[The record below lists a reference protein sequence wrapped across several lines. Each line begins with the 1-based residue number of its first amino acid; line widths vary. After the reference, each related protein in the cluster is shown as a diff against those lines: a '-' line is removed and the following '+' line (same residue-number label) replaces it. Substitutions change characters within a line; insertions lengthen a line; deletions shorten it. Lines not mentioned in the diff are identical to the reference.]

1 MKDSLPQIF
10 IDRVNGY
17 EHSFVRF
24 VVNNY
29 SISALDDMESV
40 LTTAWK
46 GYKDSLP
53 TSSGLELNFSAIKT
67 ELGKTND
74 VCKYADNNQEVISLC
89 NSIGDYLVYRLQE
102 TLQPCN
108 IRYNYLDTIFPF
120 VLRDYCLSCE
130 EADSPAHNLD
140 YTYWEE
146 DYTPGFR
153 PHTIIPHPK
162 TSFILMLIRYT
173 YYHIVV
179 RRMLESAEY
188 RRKIGF
194 YPRFDFS
201 KVTKVD
207 WGKYS
212 PREVCEE
219 YAIAWKGGALYHSD
233 IKGPLIFEI
242 KKQEEVPHDWYLTL
256 VEMEGR
262 RLRQDYTYLRKHF
275 NRRFVA
281 SLMEWH
287 QFYFDYL
294 VECFHNCEEYKD
306 YPIEKLVPQLK
317 TSDPKRKKFD
327 KDHVLTPL
335 GKSCKKAI
343 REEIQDCRTAAEF
356 GALLYKF
363 QHELK
368 FFKIDS
374 MSKNDFYIYMQQIGN
389 VRFDS
394 SGDFS
399 NCGKGYNLA
408 LKKASKK

>member
-1 MKDSLPQIF
+1 MAEDAEYGRS
-10 IDRVNGY
+10 VG
-17 EHSFVRF
+17 
-24 VVNNY
+24 VNN
-29 SISALDDMESV
+29 
-40 LTTAWK
+40 
-46 GYKDSLP
+46 
-53 TSSGLELNFSAIKT
+53 SS
-67 ELGKTND
+67 
-74 VCKYADNNQEVISLC
+74 
-89 NSIGDYLVYRLQE
+89 
-102 TLQPCN
+102 
-108 IRYNYLDTIFPF
+108 
-120 VLRDYCLSCE
+120 
-130 EADSPAHNLD
+130 
-140 YTYWEE
+140 
-146 DYTPGFR
+146 
-153 PHTIIPHPK
+153 
-162 TSFILMLIRYT
+162 
-173 YYHIVV
+173 
-179 RRMLESAEY
+179 
-188 RRKIGF
+188 
-194 YPRFDFS
+194 FDFS
-201 KVTKVD
+201 QVTKVD
-207 WGKYS
+207 WGKFS
-212 PREVCEE
+212 RREVCEK
-219 YAIAWKGGALYHSD
+219 YAITWLGGGLHEIIDSRAFD
-233 IKGPLIFEI
+233 IKN
-242 KKQEEVPHDWYLTL
+242 QEDVPHDWYLTL
-256 VEMEGR
+256 VETEGL
-262 RLRQDYTYLRKHF
+262 RLRNDYTYLRKHF

-287 QFYFDYL
+287 QFYFEYL
-294 VECFHNCEEYKD
+294 VECLHNCEEYKD